1 MEKSCTKCGEIKLL
15 EDFAVSSRNK
25 SGRAAECKECGRA
38 RDEIRRARLKEI
50 GFVADSATCIGCNE
64 TKPAKKFSKSTTKK
78 NGLSSYCKD
87 CDSIATSEWQKKF
100 PEKSNEKGRAWY
112 EANREKAIKQKK
124 VYRDANKGKEAKRGK
139 NWREK
144 FPEKVAAKSAKRRA
158 AELER
163 IPSWSN
169 DDDLKAIRKIYA
181 RCKKINELTGVEH
194 HVDHVIPLQG
204 ENVSGLHHSTN
215 LAIIPAALNLSKNNS
230 WEFQEVHYG

>member
-1 MEKSCTKCGEIKLL
+1 MEKKCTKCGEVKPL
-15 EDFAVSSRNK
+15 ESFTADSKNK
-25 SGRAAECKECGRA
+25 SGRGATCKECHRA
-38 RDEIRRARLKEI
+38 HNRKHYAENRDKIAARKKKYNAENPEKI
-50 GFVADSATCIGCNE
+50 SASN
-64 TKPAKKFSKSTTKK
+64 KKYLAKHRDKV
-78 NGLSSYCKD
+78 L
-87 CDSIATSEWQKKF
+87 ARQKKH
-100 PEKSNEKGRAWY
+100 
-112 EANREKAIKQKK
+112 
-124 VYRDANKGKEAKRGK
+124 
-139 NWREK
+139 REK